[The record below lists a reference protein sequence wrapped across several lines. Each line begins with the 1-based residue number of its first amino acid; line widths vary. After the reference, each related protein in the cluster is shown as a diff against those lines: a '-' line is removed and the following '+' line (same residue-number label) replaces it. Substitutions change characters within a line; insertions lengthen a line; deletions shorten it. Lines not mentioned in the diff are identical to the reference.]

1 MWHLCTVWTRCLA
14 LLCSPL
20 PSSLLFFLFSARF
33 GTILASCC
41 NPWDL
46 KNTAFSLRDRQFK
59 LVAIFALDAALG
71 PKNHPKTLQ
80 ISPPSP
86 PKGTPE
92 EPRSAQERPRRAPR
106 ASQNHPQ
113 RPLRV
118 PLGVQKVSWGGFG
131 SLGASFWSPR
141 G

>member
-1 MWHLCTVWTRCLA
+1 MWHLCTVWTRCFA

-20 PSSLLFFLFSARF
+20 PSSLLFCPFWYHF
-33 GTILASCC
+33 GLMLEPLGLQKHSIFIESVS
-41 NPWDL
+41 
-46 KNTAFSLRDRQFK
+46 KFK
-59 LVAIFALDAALG
+59 LFASFALDAALG
-71 PKNHPKTLQ
+71 PKNHPKTFQ

-113 RPLRV
+113 RALRG
-118 PLGVQKVSWGGFG
+118 PLGVQKVSWVV
-131 SLGASFWSPR
+131 LGASGPQFGAPKTSFT
-141 G
+141 